1 MRIPVLAAAGG
12 LLLALPSLA
21 EADPGPSA
29 GVVVDPVIVTRLPEA
44 PAETVGVQVIDT
56 RQIELIQAATP
67 RDVLNAVPGLA
78 VERSGAYGGLISVR
92 QRGASSDK
100 TLILLDG
107 VALNDLSQP
116 SGGTDLALIDMADI
130 GRVEVLSGPQ
140 GSLWGSDAMG
150 GVIAFTS
157 RPPEGWRAALE
168 AGSAGYA
175 RAAVGAG
182 LRQGGFEGGLTAAGW
197 RADGISAADRRDGN
211 TEADGGWA
219 WTLAARGRLQ
229 LADTLALSAQVRRVQ
244 SRSDTDGYPPPAF
257 VFADTAEVASTSTW
271 FGQIG
276 LEGRGLGLSHRL
288 TYAAWDI
295 DRSNLGGAFPSSF
308 TGRRQTAR
316 YVVSRGEPEDGFSA
330 QAGLDWEAD
339 RASLS
344 DGSRLS
350 RNTAGLFLV
359 ARARPSPRTSL
370 TSSLRYDD
378 PSGFGSALTARLA
391 GVWSPG
397 GGLAISAAWGQGFK
411 TPTLSQ
417 MACDFCFPGGPSTGL
432 RAEHAEGEEVGATWR
447 AANGR
452 TELRVTAWRLGVR
465 DQIDFSAS
473 FPFRYANLKETRGRG
488 VEASAEQA
496 LGDAWRLRA
505 VYAWTDAVNVAT
517 GEALLRIPRQAGSL
531 SLSYTEG
538 RLSGIAT
545 IRAEG
550 PQADSGGRRPGF
562 VTENLAAAW
571 AVTRRLDLTLRV
583 ENLTDARYQEVLGYG
598 EPGLSAFVG
607 VRMRAD

>member
-1 MRIPVLAAAGG
+1 MRIRILAAAGG
-12 LLLALPSLA
+12 LLLVLPSLA

-29 GVVVDPVIVTRLPEA
+29 GGVVDPVIVTRLPEA
-44 PAETVGVQVIDT
+44 PAETVGVQVIDA

-67 RDVLNAVPGLA
+67 RDVLNTVPGLA

-92 QRGASSDK
+92 QRGAASDK

-107 VALNDLSQP
+107 VALNDPSQP

-140 GSLWGSDAMG
+140 GSLWGSDAIG

-175 RAAVGAG
+175 RAAIGAG
-182 LRQGGFEGGLTAAGW
+182 LRRGRFEGGLTAAGW

-211 TEADGGWA
+211 TEADAGWA

-257 VFADTAEVASTSTW
+257 VFADTAEVARNTTW
-271 FGQIG
+271 FGHIG

-295 DRSNLGGAFPSSF
+295 DRSNLGGAFPARF

-316 YVVSRGEPEDGFSA
+316 YVVSRGEPEDRFSA

-350 RNTAGLFLV
+350 RHTAGLFLV
-359 ARARPSPRTSL
+359 ARARPSTQTSL
-370 TSSLRYDD
+370 TGSLRYDD

-432 RAEHAEGEEVGATWR
+432 RAEHAEGEEIGAAWR

-473 FPFRYANLKETRGRG
+473 FPFRYANLKETRGEG

-562 VTENLAAAW
+562 VTANLAAAW
-571 AVTRRLDLTLRV
+571 SVTRRLDLTLRV

-598 EPGLSAFVG
+598 EPGLSAYVG
-607 VRMRAD
+607 VRMRGD